1 MLKVCGLPKTIS
13 INGEAPEVD
22 VIATSHRSSMKKN
35 KIQPEDIESEGSIYR
50 PVKVGF
56 PLH

>member
-35 KIQPEDIESEGSIYR
+35 KIQPEDIESEGSI
-50 PVKVGF
+50 F
-56 PLH
+56 DF